1 VVDWGPDAVTDQIWD
16 HSGLRLDTSYIGRF
30 HLDLKRQTYFFFEPY
45 VPYRQRLRPVDFP
58 ALPGNVDYNQHYS
71 EVYAG
76 TALLKQVTAYGEYNW
91 GDAINYVPPAN
102 AAPFLAYSDWAAA
115 GVTVHPV
122 TSLKVDNTYYFTR
135 LKERTSGAAIFN
147 NHIIRNRWNW
157 QINNELSLRFI
168 LQYSATLA
176 NQSFTS
182 LETTKELSPQFLIT
196 YLLHPGTAVYVGYN
210 SDLQNI
216 DPSLA
221 LGPGGNLLRTRN
233 RLINDDRIFFVKVS
247 YLFRF

>member
-1 VVDWGPDAVTDQIWD
+1 V
-16 HSGLRLDTSYIGRF
+16 
-30 HLDLKRQTYFFFEPY
+30 
-45 VPYRQRLRPVDFP
+45 RP
-58 ALPGNVDYNQHYS
+58 L
-71 EVYAG
+71 
-76 TALLKQVTAYGEYNW
+76 
-91 GDAINYVPPAN
+91 
-102 AAPFLAYSDWAAA
+102 
-115 GVTVHPV
+115 

-135 LKERTSGAAIFN
+135 LKVRSDGATIFD

-221 LGPGGNLLRTRN
+221 LGPNGNLLRTRD
-233 RLINDDRIFFVKVS
+233 RLINDDRVFFIKVS
-247 YLFRF
+247 YLLRF